1 MKLTGQAGPAA
12 LPLLSETFGV
22 PFYFGTRDQNSTL
35 RVPFLD
41 GIPEFA
47 SALAALR
54 SRSRRAVIPTGDGRL
69 LVAVPFPGELHSL
82 AIGIFHSTDERLV
95 DQLAAGAERLLE
107 QQGALHQT
115 EDNLND
121 CLEQLTFSMEE
132 QSWLRTLSRQIESC
146 TARQHL
152 PDMAATI
159 LPRLC
164 TLIGAES
171 LAYLPPDIADRPAT
185 AANDVRWTGPRQ
197 FPVGQCRRF
206 LAAYGLRAVDRAV
219 VAQEADSPELFRSL
233 GLRSVIL
240 VSIAQRNGVGG
251 WLFAANRSASIVP
264 LERCVGHEANADSD
278 SEFGSVEAG
287 LLDAT
292 ATMLSSHVRTSDAL
306 QQREDLIFRL
316 MRTMSS
322 AIDARDAYTRGHSQ
336 RVGRYAMEIGRQLA
350 LDRHECQQLFLTGL
364 LHDLGKIGVP
374 DHVLL
379 KPGRLSPEEFDLIKL
394 HPEIGHRILQPIPEL
409 VFSLPGVLHHHERM
423 DGRGY
428 PHGLSGEE
436 IPMMAR
442 ILAAADAYDAM
453 TSSRTY
459 RAAMSEN
466 RAREILGEGAGT
478 QWDVDVIAAF
488 MNAPDLAAIADSVDS
503 GPADLSAVS
512 PSIFDD
518 DDEDPRKWENPSM
531 VFSSSLLETT
541 EIML

>member
-1 MKLTGQAGPAA
+1 MPIVQAGPAA

-22 PFYFGTRDQNSTL
+22 PFYLGTRHQNSL
-35 RVPFLD
+35 SVPFLD
-41 GIPEFA
+41 GIRELAPA
-47 SALAALR
+47 LSALGHR
-54 SRSRRAVIPTGDGRL
+54 CRRAVIPTGDGRL
-69 LVAVPFPGELHSL
+69 LVAVPFPNELHLL
-82 AIGIFHSTDERLV
+82 AIGIFHSTDARLV

-107 QQGALHQT
+107 QQLTLQRS

-132 QSWLRTLSRQIESC
+132 QSWLRSLSRQIESC

-185 AANDVRWTGPRQ
+185 AASDVRWTGAKQ
-197 FPVGQCRRF
+197 LSVGQCRRF
-206 LAAYGLRAVDRAV
+206 LAAYGLRAVERAV
-219 VAQEADSPELFRSL
+219 VAQESDSPELFRSL

-251 WLFAANRSASIVP
+251 WLFAANRCASIVP
-264 LERCVGHEANADSD
+264 LERSLEKEAGADC
-278 SEFGSVEAG
+278 EFGSIEAG

-292 ATMLSSHVRTSDAL
+292 ATMLSSHVRTADAL

-379 KPGRLSPEEFDLIKL
+379 KPGRLSPEEFALIKL

-409 VFSLPGVLHHHERM
+409 AFSLPGVLHHHERM
-423 DGRGY
+423 DGQGY

-466 RAREILGEGAGT
+466 RAREILGDGAGS
-478 QWDVDVIAAF
+478 QWDRDVIAAF
-488 MNAPDLAAIADSVDS
+488 LNSPDLAAIADSVDS

-541 EIML
+541 EVML